1 MKPEDQA
8 HLSAE
13 EVSEEARNLITFLL
27 PALPTQPPTEGR
39 VPGTEESPAG
49 LGGAPLPPLLQGA
62 LTESQ
67 GWTPAQLFFFPEE
80 ANCAEG
86 QDLGWVRVGKLTF
99 PRGSRQQDFLTRDD
113 YLSHTA
119 WSQLL
124 PAIMPKNEDIALD
137 RKWEGELL
145 ALGFKEEAGPG

>member
-67 GWTPAQLFFFPEE
+67 GWTPAQLFFSLKKPTVPKVKIS
-80 ANCAEG
+80 
-86 QDLGWVRVGKLTF
+86 D
-99 PRGSRQQDFLTRDD
+99 GS
-113 YLSHTA
+113 
-119 WSQLL
+119 
-124 PAIMPKNEDIALD
+124 E
-137 RKWEGELL
+137 WES
-145 ALGFKEEAGPG
+145 